1 MTGSIISVTNSTI
14 VAIGQHLLTDKRRRY
29 VFASPFLFVLNILAQ
44 VPSKCK
50 NFAFL
55 ILTAIIKKKNESG
68 IEIGHSLEFDFV
80 VAPPHS

>member
-1 MTGSIISVTNSTI
+1 MAGSIISVTNSTI

-55 ILTAIIKKKNESG
+55 IHTTTIQKKNASFSG
-68 IEIGHSLEFDFV
+68 DVDPYLDFKIV
-80 VAPPHS
+80 LQPDK